1 MKQFDAIF
9 EEEKSPEALKE
20 LVKMRKFPAL
30 CLLLVHYHAM
40 LKKYAPSRGKEIVDH
55 NAFAQAN
62 LAEFQQLSKELLP
75 IPSKDILSVAFR
87 LIFCVQ
93 QIFLKDFHVEKVS
106 MQLAFD
112 QINRQY
118 MQDTMVFCSNLEA
131 FFLLHHHANGENLPE
146 TLSKKNEA
154 DISYLL
160 FNEYKRKRK
169 ALLRALKNSKWFH
182 YFHKPHTLFDHPDVQ
197 KIINC
202 KKEYLI
208 FLAFLFSKLAK
219 ANYIQARKGK
229 GFMECLCKYILC
241 DGKEIKGHQMNTLL
255 GKIKLHPEK
264 YCKCTAEVDRI
275 MEMLHKIKEVKS

>member
-1 MKQFDAIF
+1 MERFDAIF
-9 EEEKSPEALKE
+9 KEEKSLEARGGLK
-20 LVKMRKFPAL
+20 KIRKFPAL
-30 CLLLVHYHAM
+30 CLLLVHYDAM
-40 LKKYAPSRGKEIVDH
+40 LAEFAPSQGKEFMDDKG
-55 NAFAQAN
+55 FAQAN
-62 LAEFQQLSKELLP
+62 LAAFQQFSKELLA
-75 IPSKDILSVAFR
+75 IPDKAILSIAFR

-93 QIFLKDFHVEKVS
+93 QIFLKDFKVEKLR
-106 MQLAFD
+106 MKFIFD
-112 QINRQY
+112 QINFQY
-118 MQDTMVFCSNLEA
+118 LQNEQIFCSNLEA
-131 FFLLHHHANGENLPE
+131 FFLGHHHAEDENPQE
-146 TLSKKNEA
+146 TLTKKNEA

-160 FNEYKRKRK
+160 FNEYKGKRK